1 MNRTMNMSD
10 QSACLY
16 PTRIDLP
23 AETRLYLVQ
32 MLNRTLACTVDLRS
46 QVRQATWNTKGK
58 EAAILQNLFAALGV
72 ELENYADV
80 VAERVAVLG
89 GVAMA
94 TIRTVASASLL
105 PEYPVNLVHGQ
116 AHVLALTERFAAYT
130 KTLRSAV
137 TSSLDVED
145 AVTAALYTEILRRVE
160 KQLWTLESYLH
171 Q

>member
-1 MNRTMNMSD
+1 MSMSD

-16 PTRIDLP
+16 PTHIDLP

-32 MLNRTLACTVDLRS
+32 MLNRTLAGTLDLRS

-58 EAAILQNLFAALGV
+58 EAAVLQNLFAALGV
-72 ELENYADV
+72 ELENYADA

-94 TIRTVASASLL
+94 TIRTVASVSML
-105 PEYPVNLVHGQ
+105 PEYPENLVHGQ
-116 AHVLALTERFAAYT
+116 AHVLALTERFAVYT